1 MAGVARPDVDS
12 ISNQSGDTF
21 LLTDVD
27 DDVPSL
33 EEQQAS
39 IPVSENL
46 ESNLQNL
53 ESNLSACQSSNT
65 TYAAAAASAE
75 APRVNEDDTL
85 VSRNYRNE
93 LFLSSFERENF
104 HPDNV
109 TPERPCTAYF
119 QSDVFED
126 SSAVF
131 SALRSQG
138 FASSAIRCLQ
148 RRPTGEMLITFS
160 TVHVKNA
167 FLEKNSIQI
176 RHRRYAINDSD
187 RFLTFLNIYDAPHEL
202 SDNAI
207 IKRLEPYCEVVNYR
221 RGRYLSNKMVFN
233 GNRHFRVRIYKAIP
247 SYLRFGKF
255 LIRLSHDGQT
265 HTCRRCNRRGHFAKD
280 CPNTVCFNCDE
291 LGHKV
296 DECTHEELCCICKE
310 PSHRARHCPY
320 SWYRSSP
327 VPSPH
332 RGDPSTSVSRDIDL
346 PPLQRVPPAND
357 PPPAQDVP
365 AEPTP
370 QESQDPNDDLLDA
383 NGLLILRSLFGSDD
397 DLSADSADDNA
408 DDNAD
413 NDDDMSGDDDDDDN
427 EDTDDDMG
435 DEVDNDDDNVD
446 DDDDDD
452 VNADDDATADDT
464 NDEQP
469 ADSQPLFSSLDL
481 SATPPESSDF
491 GPIRN
496 SHRIFSRRQPAPM
509 PEPLMALHRRATAP
523 APVPSGRTATR
534 STTSDE
540 SPTPPPS
547 HDPGIVS
554 ESVT

>member
-1 MAGVARPDVDS
+1 MCLFVTFSYQIVLLRGIARGLMAGVARPDVDS

-21 LLTDVD
+21 LLTDVE

-39 IPVSENL
+39 IPASENL

-53 ESNLSACQSSNT
+53 ESNLSVCENSNT

-75 APRVNEDDTL
+75 TPRVSEDDL
-85 VSRNYRNE
+85 LISRNYRNE

-233 GNRHFRVRIYKAIP
+233 GNRHFRVRIHKAIP

-327 VPSPH
+327 VPSPQ
-332 RGDPSTSVSRDIDL
+332 RDDPPASVSRDIDL

-357 PPPAQDVP
+357 PP
-365 AEPTP
+365 
-370 QESQDPNDDLLDA
+370 LLKMYQLSLRLSLRTLVMTSLMIMA
-383 NGLLILRSLFGSDD
+383 SLYCAHSLVVMMIFLLITPMITPMIMPISMMICLVMMMMIMKILMMTWMMKIMMMITAATMSTLMMMLQPMTSMMHNLQIPSLYFPPWTSRLPPLRVLTLVRFATRIES
-397 DLSADSADDNA
+397 SADDN
-408 DDNAD
+408 
-413 NDDDMSGDDDDDDN
+413 
-427 EDTDDDMG
+427 
-435 DEVDNDDDNVD
+435 
-446 DDDDDD
+446 
-452 VNADDDATADDT
+452 
-464 NDEQP
+464 Q
-469 ADSQPLFSSLDL
+469 LLCL
-481 SATPPESSDF
+481 S
-491 GPIRN
+491 R
-496 SHRIFSRRQPAPM
+496 
-509 PEPLMALHRRATAP
+509 
-523 APVPSGRTATR
+523 
-534 STTSDE
+534 
-540 SPTPPPS
+540 
-547 HDPGIVS
+547 
-554 ESVT
+554 

>member
-12 ISNQSGDTF
+12 VSNQSGDTF

-27 DDVPSL
+27 DGFLSS
-33 EEQQAS
+33 EEQHGLSAS
-39 IPVSENL
+39 KSASKNL
-46 ESNLQNL
+46 EPNLASNV
-53 ESNLSACQSSNT
+53 SACEHSNT
-65 TYAAAAASAE
+65 TYATVAAPTS
-75 APRVNEDDTL
+75 APRVNEEVL
-85 VSRNYRNE
+85 RNYRNE

-109 TPERPCTAYF
+109 TPDRPCTAFF

-131 SALRSQG
+131 SALRSQR
-138 FASSAIRCLQ
+138 FVSSAIRCLQ

-160 TVHVKNA
+160 SVHVKNA

-207 IKRLEPYCEVVNYR
+207 IKRLEPYCEVLSYR
-221 RGRYLSNKMVFN
+221 RGRYLNNKMVFN
-233 GNRHFRVRIYKAIP
+233 GNRHFRVRINKAIP

-280 CPNTVCFNCDE
+280 CPNTICFNCDE

-327 VPSPH
+327 VPSPQ
-332 RGDPSTSVSRDIDL
+332 RDDPPANVSRDP
-346 PPLQRVPPAND
+346 PPLQRVPP
-357 PPPAQDVP
+357 PA
-365 AEPTP
+365 
-370 QESQDPNDDLLDA
+370 
-383 NGLLILRSLFGSDD
+383 
-397 DLSADSADDNA
+397 
-408 DDNAD
+408 
-413 NDDDMSGDDDDDDN
+413 
-427 EDTDDDMG
+427 
-435 DEVDNDDDNVD
+435 
-446 DDDDDD
+446 
-452 VNADDDATADDT
+452 
-464 NDEQP
+464 
-469 ADSQPLFSSLDL
+469 
-481 SATPPESSDF
+481 
-491 GPIRN
+491 
-496 SHRIFSRRQPAPM
+496 
-509 PEPLMALHRRATAP
+509 
-523 APVPSGRTATR
+523 
-534 STTSDE
+534 
-540 SPTPPPS
+540 
-547 HDPGIVS
+547 
-554 ESVT
+554 